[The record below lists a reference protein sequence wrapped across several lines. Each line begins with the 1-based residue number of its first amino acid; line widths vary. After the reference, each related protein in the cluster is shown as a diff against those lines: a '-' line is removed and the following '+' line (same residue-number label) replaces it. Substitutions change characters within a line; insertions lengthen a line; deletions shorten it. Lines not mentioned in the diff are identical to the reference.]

1 MRPEDLTLSADGE
14 RPAGSIAL
22 DLIVN
27 AVERVGPE
35 TFIYGSLQRGGDV
48 IVRVP
53 GLASPPSGERIRAFA
68 PRDKL
73 HLFSADGH
81 HRLPT

>member
-35 TFIYGSLQRGGDV
+35 TFIYLW
-48 IVRVP
+48 
-53 GLASPPSGERIRAFA
+53 
-68 PRDKL
+68 K
-73 HLFSADGH
+73 SAAW
-81 HRLPT
+81 R